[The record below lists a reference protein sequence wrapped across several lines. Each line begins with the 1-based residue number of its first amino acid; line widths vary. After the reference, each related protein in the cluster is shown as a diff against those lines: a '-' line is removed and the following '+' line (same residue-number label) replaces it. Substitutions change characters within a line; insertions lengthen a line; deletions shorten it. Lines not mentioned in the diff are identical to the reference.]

1 MFSTAEADMRRERE
15 RKDQENKKNQKVEFI
30 AGGVQAGI
38 IAGAQKPNIPIP
50 GECRFFRS
58 EMFSGYE

>member
-30 AGGVQAGI
+30 VGVQAGI

-58 EMFSGYE
+58 KLFPGYE